1 MFRLLEDS
9 STSGIG
15 AGTAGVASESS
26 PSPSSTLVN
35 AGIAAAATFGGD
47 GLVDGF
53 EDSMEVAIDEMI
65 GSSEVVIL

>member
-26 PSPSSTLVN
+26 PSSTSVN
-35 AGIAAAATFGGD
+35 AGVAAAATFGGD